1 MKHLL
6 SYLISLLLLGIISWG
21 CSDQQA
27 PTANTDEAITPLSKV
42 TVDEYSFDYELNEE
56 DIYDNCA
63 NGQPM
68 QPHGWLR
75 YHVRETTTPSGN
87 ILLSA
92 WVDFNALGG
101 VTLENVGTGEM
112 WTLTNGNSPITNVTK
127 ENGFYVAAYHWNEL
141 YRLNNQNFH
150 IHAQGHKKFEPDG
163 TVTTDRRSYNCF

>member
-27 PTANTDEAITPLSKV
+27 PTANTDEAVTPLSKV
-42 TVDEYSFDYELNEE
+42 TVDEYFFDWDLDWDDPYE
-56 DIYDNCA
+56 NCA
-63 NGQPM
+63 SGAPM
-68 QPHGWLR
+68 QPHGLIR
-75 YHVRETTTPSGN
+75 YHIREVTTPSGN

-92 WVDFNALGG
+92 WVDYNVLGG

-127 ENGFYVAAYHWNEL
+127 ENGFLVAAYHWNEL